1 MKPHELFRSLSSEET
16 AAIVLAAC
24 QDDGVPD
31 RLAGAVL
38 SLQNISL
45 ARFGRLPEETRKT
58 YVRRTLRDRRAS
70 ELGLFVLSAA
80 LVRRKK
86 ELIEAFL
93 EAAGLPHD
101 GAQVSSE
108 GEIPEPPE
116 ATVNAAVDA
125 LLARFPARD
134 AAIYLHAFAAQPD
147 VGWQSLASRLAADGR
162 LQLEDRSA
170 F

>member
-1 MKPHELFRSLSSEET
+1 MKPHELFRRLSSAET
-16 AAIVLAAC
+16 AGIVLAAC
-24 QDDGVPD
+24 EDDGVPD
-31 RLAGAVL
+31 RLAATVL
-38 SLQNISL
+38 SVQNISL
-45 ARFGRLPEETRKT
+45 ARFGRLPEETRKA

-86 ELIEAFL
+86 KLIEAFL

-116 ATVNAAVDA
+116 ATVNTAVDR
-125 LLARFPARD
+125 LLKRYPARD

-147 VGWQSLASRLAADGR
+147 VGWRSLAARLAADVK
-162 LQLEDRSA
+162 LQVEDLSA
-170 F
+170 S

>member
-16 AAIVLAAC
+16 AAIVLSAC
-24 QDDGVPD
+24 EDEGVPD

-45 ARFGRLPEETRKT
+45 ARFGRLPEETRKA

-80 LVRRKK
+80 LVRKKK
-86 ELIEAFL
+86 ELIETFL

-101 GAQVSSE
+101 GAQLSLE
-108 GEIPEPPE
+108 GEVPEPPE
-116 ATVNAAVDA
+116 ATLDAAVNS
-125 LLARFPARD
+125 LLSRFPARD

-147 VGWQSLASRLAADGR
+147 VHWRTLASRLAADGR

-170 F
+170 S

>member
-16 AAIVLAAC
+16 AAIVLSAC
-24 QDDGVPD
+24 EDDGVPD
-31 RLAGAVL
+31 QLAGAVL
-38 SLQNISL
+38 SLQSISL
-45 ARFGRLPEETRKT
+45 ARFGRLPEETRKA

-80 LVRRKK
+80 LVRRQK

-101 GAQVSSE
+101 GANVSSE
-108 GEIPEPPE
+108 GEISEPPE
-116 ATVNAAVDA
+116 TTVNAAVDA

-147 VGWQSLASRLAADGR
+147 VGWRSLASRLAADGR

-170 F
+170 S